1 MASNTLRHAAQVR
14 VGRLF
19 RSPILAFIARSR
31 GAAIGEL
38 DGMAEATP
46 MRSLSSPVPHR
57 AVVHLWE
64 QLLCITQ
71 R

>member
-19 RSPILAFIARSR
+19 RSPVLAFIARSPE
-31 GAAIGEL
+31 AAIGEL
-38 DGMAEATP
+38 GGTAEATP
-46 MRSLSSPVPHR
+46 MRWLSNPPLHR
-57 AVVHLWE
+57 AVVYLWE
-64 QLLCITQ
+64 QILCTTQ